1 MASKKKKQNQNCKK
15 SSKKKQKQKQQY
27 MNEDDY
33 RLRLQEGLYST
44 DYILT
49 KFFRKDGPPLGAQFD
64 SLPENAFVRS
74 KKGSRIS
81 GHGRQENQ
89 GATKRRK
96 VSAPATTHCRA
107 SCESS
112 PPVKKHGTGKGLITK
127 DISVKKYGTGKG
139 LMTQRSAT
147 LRNHGMGKGLM
158 TVWRATNP
166 HSGDIPTGVG
176 FGESAK
182 ERKKKLLQ
190 RQSILRKIEK
200 KLQDKKKVGVK
211 CRKAVNKRI
220 EKQKPPRKEKCEL
233 ALEGRKCQDGL
244 PIKKRKYQE
253 EFTQSLVDDEELEL
267 MELEVGPNSLT
278 CCTHFASNGL
288 RGCSLCKGLL
298 PKFPPDSV
306 IMKLPLYVRPW
317 DSSPELVKKLF
328 KVFHFLCTYAARIDI
343 CSFTIDAFAQAF
355 HEKDSLLIGQVHLAL
370 LRLLLAD
377 VEIQLNRGFIHQASR
392 SCHFLGLVHS
402 IEHEEFSL
410 KLWISSLNAL
420 TWTEILRQVLVAA
433 GFGSKRGR
441 VPGEA
446 LSKEVSL
453 MDKYGLTRGTLK
465 GELFSI
471 LLIKGTDGMKVHELA
486 ILQSIVELNLAAT
499 TIQLEDLI
507 SSTLSSD
514 ITLFEKISSSGYRL
528 RINPSSQESGISFS
542 DSEGDDAEVISGYIK
557 DTSDCESRE
566 LVPAESGRR
575 YHQFENRNSLSTIN
589 TEIDESYSG
598 EAWLLGLMEG
608 EYSDLGIEEK
618 LNALVALV
626 DLLTAASCIAEK
638 DPMPSAIE
646 CAPAI
651 NHASGGKIKRSSAK
665 SSYLTGQGQSHS
677 GHLTNQDLTV
687 SLELQPVDSSVSMSK
702 LCEKNKSPSTAKKSK
717 QTEAGDDVHPMQ
729 SIFLGSDRRY
739 NRYWIFLGPC
749 NELDPGHR
757 RIYFESSEDGHW
769 EVIDTEESLCSLLAT
784 LDCRGT
790 REALLVAS
798 LEKRENCLCQAMS
811 NSLNDSGDSQSPQC
825 GRNFSREDSSSS
837 AISDVDNLSLVEV
850 HNGSTGSKV
859 PVGRK
864 GEHQQDKWNIAQAFD
879 TWIWKSFYCDLSAVK
894 RGKRSYLDSLARC
907 EQCHDLYWRDE
918 KHCRICHTTFEL
930 DFDLEERYTIHT
942 ATCRQNLDPDN
953 FSKHKILSS
962 ELQSLKA
969 AIHAIESVMPEDAL
983 IGAWRRSSHNLWIKR
998 LRRASTLSE
1007 ILQVLADFVTA
1018 INGDWLCEYGH
1029 TLGSNYEP
1037 EEIIASFSSM
1047 PQTSS
1052 AVAFWLVKLDAL
1064 VGPHLES
1071 AISIIQV

>member
-1 MASKKKKQNQNCKK
+1 
-15 SSKKKQKQKQQY
+15 

-44 DYILT
+44 DYILS
-49 KFFRKDGPPLGAQFD
+49 KIFRKDGPPLGGQFD
-64 SLPENAFVRS
+64 SLPQNAFLTPN
-74 KKGSRIS
+74 KGSGIS
-81 GHGRQENQ
+81 GHARQENQ

-96 VSAPATTHCRA
+96 ISALATLHC
-107 SCESS
+107 CENS
-112 PPVKKHGTGKGLITK
+112 PPVKKHGTGKGLMTK
-127 DISVKKYGTGKG
+127 SVKKYGTGKG
-139 LMTQRSAT
+139 LMTERSAT
-147 LRNHGMGKGLM
+147 RNHGMGKGLM

-166 HSGDIPTGVG
+166 HAGDIPTGVG
-176 FGESAK
+176 LGKSAK

-190 RQSILRKIEK
+190 RQSILRKIER

-211 CRKAVNKRI
+211 HRKTVNKRI

-233 ALEGRKCQDGL
+233 ALEGRKCQEGL
-244 PIKKRKYQE
+244 PINKRKYQE
-253 EFTQSLVDDEELEL
+253 EYTQSLVDDEELEL
-267 MELEVGPNSLT
+267 MELEAGPNSLA

-328 KVFHFLCTYAARIDI
+328 KVFHFLFTYAARIDI
-343 CSFTIDAFAQAF
+343 CSFTIDAFARAF
-355 HEKDSLLIGQVHLAL
+355 HEKDSLLVGQVHVAL
-370 LRLLLAD
+370 LRLLLED

-433 GFGSKRGR
+433 GFGSKHGR
-441 VPGEA
+441 VPGEG

-471 LLIKGTDGMKVHELA
+471 LLIKGADGMKVHELGK
-486 ILQSIVELNLAAT
+486 LQSIVELNLATT

-528 RINPSSQESGISFS
+528 RINPPSQESGISFS

-557 DTSDCESRE
+557 DNSDCESRE
-566 LVPAESGRR
+566 LVPVESGRR
-575 YHQFENRNSLSTIN
+575 YHQFENRKNLSIVN

-638 DPMPSAIE
+638 DQPFAVE

-651 NHASGGKIKRSSAK
+651 NHASGGKIKRSSAT
-665 SSYLTGQGQSHS
+665 SSYLTGQAQSRS
-677 GHLTNQDLTV
+677 GHLSNQDLIV

-702 LCEKNKSPSTAKKSK
+702 YTEKNKSPSTAKNAK
-717 QTEAGDDVHPMQ
+717 QLEAGDDVHPMQ
-729 SIFLGSDRRY
+729 SIYLGSDRRY

-784 LDCRGT
+784 LDRRGT

-798 LEKRENCLCQAMS
+798 LEKRETFLCQAMS
-811 NSLNDSGDSQSPQC
+811 NILNDSGDSQSPQC

-837 AISDVDNLSLVEV
+837 AISDVDNLSLIEV
-850 HNGSTGSKV
+850 HNCSTDPKV

-864 GEHQQDKWNIAQAFD
+864 GERQQDKWNVTQAFD
-879 TWIWKSFYCDLSAVK
+879 TWIWKSFYCNLAAVK
-894 RGKRSYLDSLARC
+894 CGKRSYLDSLARC

-918 KHCRICHTTFEL
+918 KHCMICHTTFEL

-942 ATCRQNLDPDN
+942 ATCRQKLDPDN
-953 FSKHKILSS
+953 CSKHKILSS

-1018 INGDWLCEYGH
+1018 INEDWLCGSGRA
-1029 TLGSNYEP
+1029 LGSNCDP
-1037 EEIIASFSSM
+1037 EELIASFSSM

-1052 AVAFWLVKLDAL
+1052 AVAFWLVKLDSL

-1071 AISIIQV
+1071 AHLQV

>member
-1 MASKKKKQNQNCKK
+1 MAATKKQQFLN
-15 SSKKKQKQKQQY
+15 
-27 MNEDDY
+27 
-33 RLRLQEGLYST
+33 EGLYT
-44 DYILT
+44 PDYILT
-49 KFFRKDGPPLGAQFD
+49 KIFRKDGPILGAQFD
-64 SLPENAFVRS
+64 SLPSNAVTRRN
-74 KKGSRIS
+74 KGSRIS
-81 GHGRQENQ
+81 SHSRQENE

-96 VSAPATTHCRA
+96 VSAPASTRCRA

-112 PPVKKHGTGKGLITK
+112 RPVKKQGIGKGLITSK

-139 LMTQRSAT
+139 LMTEKSAT
-147 LRNHGMGKGLM
+147 VRKHGLGKGLM

-166 HSGDIPTGVG
+166 HAGDTPTGVDL
-176 FGESAK
+176 GESAT
-182 ERKKKLLQ
+182 ERKEKLQQ
-190 RQSILRKIEK
+190 RQSILRKIK
-200 KLQDKKKVGVK
+200 NKLQDKKMVGVK

-233 ALEGRKCQDGL
+233 ALEGRKRQEGL
-244 PIKKRKYQE
+244 PFKKRKYQG
-253 EFTQSLVDDEELEL
+253 EFTQLGLLVDDEELEL
-267 MELEVGPNSLT
+267 MESEAGPNSLT
-278 CCTHFASNGL
+278 CCTHFTSNGL

-306 IMKLPLYVRPW
+306 IMKLPLYMRPW

-328 KVFHFLCTYAARIDI
+328 KVFHFLYTYAARIDI
-343 CSFTIDAFAQAF
+343 FSFTIDEFAQAF
-355 HEKDSLLIGQVHLAL
+355 HEKDSLLLGQVHLAL
-370 LRLLLAD
+370 LRRLLAD
-377 VEIQLNRGFIHQASR
+377 VEIQLDSGFIHQASR
-392 SCHFLGLVHS
+392 SCNFLGLVHS

-410 KLWISSLNAL
+410 KLWISLLNAL

-441 VPGEA
+441 VSGEA

-453 MDKYGLTRGTLK
+453 MAKYGLSRRTLK
-465 GELFSI
+465 GELFSS

-486 ILQSIVELNLAAT
+486 KLQSIAELDLAAT
-499 TIQLEDLI
+499 TIQLEDIL

-528 RINPSSQESGISFS
+528 RINPSSQESEISFS
-542 DSEGDDAEVISGYIK
+542 DSEEGDDAEVISGYIR
-557 DTSDCESRE
+557 DDSDCEFRE

-575 YHQFENRNSLSTIN
+575 YQLENSNSLSTVN
-589 TEIDESYSG
+589 TEIDESYTG

-608 EYSDLGIEEK
+608 EYSDIGIEEK

-626 DLLTAASCIAEK
+626 DLLTAASSIAVK
-638 DPMPSAIE
+638 DPMPSTVE
-646 CAPAI
+646 CAPATI
-651 NHASGGKIKRSSAK
+651 HHASGGKIKRSSAK
-665 SSYLTGQGQSHS
+665 SSYLAGQTQSHS
-677 GHLTNQDLTV
+677 GYLSNQDPTG

-702 LCEKNKSPSTAKKSK
+702 ICQKNKSPSTAKNTKEL
-717 QTEAGDDVHPMQ
+717 EAGDDLHPMQ

-769 EVIDTEESLCSLLAT
+769 EVIDTEESLCSLLAS
-784 LDCRGT
+784 LDRRGT

-798 LEKRENCLCQAMS
+798 LEKVETFLCQAMS
-811 NSLNDSGDSQSPQC
+811 NMLNDSGDRQSPQC
-825 GRNFSREDSSSS
+825 GRSYSREDSSSS
-837 AISDVDNLSLVEV
+837 AVSDVDNLGLVEV
-850 HNGSTGSKV
+850 HSSSGSKV
-859 PVGRK
+859 SVGRK
-864 GEHQQDKWNIAQAFD
+864 GEHQQDKWNITQAFD
-879 TWIWKSFYCDLSAVK
+879 SWMWKSFYCNLAAVK
-894 RGKRSYLDSLARC
+894 RGKRSYLDSFARC
-907 EQCHDLYWRDE
+907 DQCHDLYWRDE
-918 KHCRICHTTFEL
+918 KHCKICHTTFEL
-930 DFDLEERYTIHT
+930 DFDLEERYAIHT
-942 ATCRQNLDPDN
+942 ATCRQNLDPN
-953 FSKHKILSS
+953 NCTKHKILPS

-1018 INGDWLCEYGH
+1018 INKDWLCESGH
-1029 TLGSNYEP
+1029 TLGSNYDP
-1037 EEIIASFSSM
+1037 EEIIASFSSI

-1064 VGPHLES
+1064 VGPHLGR
-1071 AISIIQV
+1071 AH